1 LASRFPLVLG
11 LSALAFGA
19 LEMPRAVAGEP
30 VVHVEADERVD
41 AAHVTAS
48 IDIAAPPLTVWR
60 VLTDCARAAHIIPN
74 LQSCRIVRH
83 DPAGHWDIREHVI
96 HWATLMPTLHTV
108 VRTTY
113 EVGHRMLFKRV
124 DGDMRISQGEWRLDP
139 LANAHATRLFYNALV
154 APNFPV
160 PEFMVEHAVHEDL
173 PNLLRAIERASV
185 EDAAKN

>member
-1 LASRFPLVLG
+1 LASRFLLVLG
-11 LSALAFGA
+11 LSSLAFVGLDA
-19 LEMPRAVAGEP
+19 SRAVAGEP
-30 VVHVEADERVD
+30 VVHVETDGRID

-74 LQSCRIVRH
+74 LESCRIVRR

-96 HWATLMPTLHTV
+96 HWAALMPKLHTV

-113 EVGHRMLFKRV
+113 EVGRRMLFKRV

-139 LANAHATRLFYNALV
+139 LASAHATRLSYNALV

-160 PEFMVEHAVHEDL
+160 PEFMVERAIHEDL
-173 PNLLRAIERASV
+173 PNLLRAIERASL
-185 EDAAKN
+185 EDAAEH